1 MTPELA
7 MSKAVKRLEQL
18 SKDAQALLDDWHK
31 LPDAEKRGRVLVL
44 KQGLDNA
51 RTLAQNWKLL
61 AREVNGLEIPE
72 EGEADED

>member
-1 MTPELA
+1 MIPELA

-18 SKDAQALLDDWHK
+18 SKEAQALLDDWHK
-31 LPDAEKRGRVLVL
+31 LSDAEKRGQVLVL

-61 AREVNGLEIPE
+61 AREVNGFEIPQ
-72 EGEADED
+72 EGEDDD